1 MRAEIIFPIIYLIC
15 LLIIIGPRFLD
26 TNSSLKQLLSNLGIW
41 ALIVLTISLVY
52 QGYHY
57 YLPHQKF

>member
-15 LLIIIGPRFLD
+15 LLIIIGPKFLD

>member
-57 YLPHQKF
+57 YLPH

>member
-52 QGYHY
+52 QVYHY
-57 YLPHQKF
+57 YLPH